1 MANGVRTPRS
11 RGAISGLFL
20 VLLGAWGGIAPF
32 AGPEFGFGY
41 GPAGAWTQTTG
52 RLYLSAVPG
61 AVVVLTG
68 FVVLITRSRWFGGL
82 CAFVAALGGA
92 WFIAG
97 APLVLLLPA
106 SLRPAGL
113 SAGTPIAATAARAAL
128 TGIGDYT
135 GVGAAIVF
143 FAALA
148 LGRLS
153 ITAFRDA
160 QESEVIGYPGQ
171 DATSVTGAAAAT
183 AQIPAAP
190 GPYVPGLSGYQ
201 SSYPSQYPDDP
212 QTRTAQTYPP
222 DDRFPAA
229 ADPYQQTQPYP
240 PGQGQQA

>member
-1 MANGVRTPRS
+1 MVNGVRTPRS
-11 RGAISGLFL
+11 RGAASGLFL

-32 AGPEFGFGY
+32 AGPAFGFGY

-68 FVVLITRSRWFGGL
+68 FVVLVTRSRWLGGL

-97 APLVLLLPA
+97 ASLVTLLPA
-106 SLRPAGL
+106 GLRPAGL
-113 SAGTPIAATAARAAL
+113 TAGTPIAASAARAAL
-128 TGIGDYT
+128 TGIGVYS
-135 GVGAAIVF
+135 GVGAAVVF

-153 ITAFRDA
+153 IAAFRDA
-160 QESEVIGYPGQ
+160 QAAGAADYPGQ
-171 DATSVTGAAAAT
+171 DLTSVTGGPAT
-183 AQIPAAP
+183 AQVPAAS
-190 GPYVPGLSGYQ
+190 GPYVPGLSGYP

-212 QTRTAQTYPP
+212 QARTAHAHPR
-222 DDRFPAA
+222 DDRFAA
-229 ADPYQQTQPYP
+229 PADPFQQTQPYP
-240 PGQGQQA
+240 PGQGQQS